1 MSTRWSPINRNII
14 SRFQQL
20 TGGGCTNKFV
30 SFKSE
35 IDRKIA
41 KLDEKKPSDFCP
53 KCFDLRTKIID
64 KDTEFKACS
73 TGQSNQLTLIG
84 IYDIKDFID
93 KCPTVPECIQKLSQ
107 RNKKPVVKKQGS
119 ERKCVKNS
127 DCEPK
132 VSSTASQTARQ
143 PPRSASKSPSTRI
156 TQEQKPQNLSGQ
168 HDNIEISN
176 EGGPALQTKQNVRD
190 PSKSSELEGEI
201 SKNSANDQSNTH
213 VQAETKTRVSSPAA
227 PEARETNTPLT
238 DDSSQKS
245 SDQHPESGN
254 ISQVSDLHKKTVQH
268 NVPDGQGSG
277 DSTPRE
283 QTPVGESIGNQAHN
297 DKSVTT
303 GISDGSPLVQIPP
316 VNGEKVDE
324 KSNLGTVS
332 REGTENT
339 AVEGVGTP
347 SEDIHSSASSAIT
360 TTTMARNGDPLI
372 DTPPD
377 GKDAKHAI
385 AKSKGDDNEVSGSKA
400 SDGEGSNRGDTHT
413 EGNKN
418 RAGVGG
424 DTDNKNLCIGVT
436 DNQSSNNG
444 NRCSNGQGSEL
455 MDNNTN
461 ALGIFS
467 NIFRVMQAN
476 KENVINTSIPYT
488 PLWSFLTK
496 RKRKKQS
503 HMNEKLQRVLQQP
516 SSGSE
521 TRSIPFSYS
530 AFEYSSE

>member
-1 MSTRWSPINRNII
+1 MSMPWYTRKSNLLG
-14 SRFQQL
+14 RFQQL

-168 HDNIEISN
+168 HDNREISSA
-176 EGGPALQTKQNVRD
+176 GGLALQIQQNVRG
-190 PSKSSELEGEI
+190 PNKSSEPECET

-227 PEARETNTPLT
+227 PEARETNTHPPG
-238 DDSSQKS
+238 DPSQKS
-245 SDQHPESGN
+245 SDQDSESGN
-254 ISQVSDLHKKTVQH
+254 IFQVNDLHKKLFNMYPMVRVQ
-268 NVPDGQGSG
+268 VVVL
-277 DSTPRE
+277 
-283 QTPVGESIGNQAHN
+283 PVS
-297 DKSVTT
+297 KLLS
-303 GISDGSPLVQIPP
+303 GSPFETKFIMINLSLQELLMALHLLKYLLLMEKRLVKNLFWALI
-316 VNGEKVDE
+316 VVRIVKVQQ
-324 KSNLGTVS
+324 LMVQ
-332 REGTENT
+332 
-339 AVEGVGTP
+339 V
-347 SEDIHSSASSAIT
+347 
-360 TTTMARNGDPLI
+360 LI
-372 DTPPD
+372 V
-377 GKDAKHAI
+377 
-385 AKSKGDDNEVSGSKA
+385 KGDDSEVSDSKT
-400 SDGEGSNRGDTHT
+400 SGGQESNYDHPRT
-413 EGNKN
+413 EGDKN
-418 RAGVGG
+418 RAGVDGG
-424 DTDNKNLCIGVT
+424 TDNEIPCTEGAGYR
-436 DNQSSNNG
+436 SSNNG
-444 NRCSNGQGSEL
+444 NLCNKGERSEL
-455 MDNNTN
+455 MDNNAN

-467 NIFRVMQAN
+467 NIFGVIQDN
-476 KENVINTSIPYT
+476 KDNVINTSIPVGI
-488 PLWSFLTK
+488 
-496 RKRKKQS
+496 
-503 HMNEKLQRVLQQP
+503 VLLL
-516 SSGSE
+516 GLL
-521 TRSIPFSYS
+521 FKVN
-530 AFEYSSE
+530 